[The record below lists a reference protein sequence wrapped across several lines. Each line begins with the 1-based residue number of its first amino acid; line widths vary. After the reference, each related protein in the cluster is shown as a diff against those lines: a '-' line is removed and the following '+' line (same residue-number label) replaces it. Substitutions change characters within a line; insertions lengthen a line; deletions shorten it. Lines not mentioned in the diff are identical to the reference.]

1 MLNNDDTTSGA
12 APVEEKPK
20 RKAKEKTESVDKK
33 QLRVAQL
40 IIAHFKR
47 ENIIY
52 HEPTRDKSA
61 GGKAGGCFWLWR
73 EKVWRPVSDR
83 LLKRLV
89 HTHGLQAGERI
100 TRSFVD
106 SVTDLAKNEAYRDE
120 HEFDADRSGINVENG
135 TLKWAGETWVLHPH
149 QRDEYRTVMLP
160 IVYDPAATAP
170 RFERFLDEIF
180 APDDDKDEKSRLIME
195 AIGYSLTTSTD
206 LERFFVLAGEGS
218 NGKSVLLAVLVNL
231 VGRLN
236 ASAVQPPQFENRFQ
250 RAYLHRKYIN
260 VVTELK
266 AGAELPDDIVKA
278 IVSGESITV
287 EHKMQPPFDFC
298 PFCTLW
304 IGTNHI
310 PTTRDFSDALFRRT
324 MIIPFN
330 RQFGEEEQ
338 ENKDHL
344 IKTLTSEASGIL
356 NLALDA
362 YAGAIKRNGFTMP
375 PSVSEAVAEWREDAD
390 PMQSF
395 VRDIII
401 HDDKC
406 RGRDAERSAIFY
418 ESFTSHCEAIGARY
432 IISQKDFVRRL
443 IKMTGARKG
452 RTMSARTIECIRLIT
467 QEELQARLDK
477 EEAEEKAKADVPF

>member
-1 MLNNDDTTSGA
+1 MLNNDGTTSTE
-12 APVEEKPK
+12 PVVEEKPK
-20 RKAKEKTESVDKK
+20 RKAKEKAESVDQK

-61 GGKAGGCFWLWR
+61 GGKNGGCFWLWR
-73 EKVWRPVSDR
+73 DKMWRPVSDR
-83 LLKRLV
+83 VLKRMV

-135 TLKWAGETWVLHPH
+135 TLKWSGETWVLHPH
-149 QRDEYRTVMLP
+149 CREEYRTVMLP
-160 IVYDPAATAP
+160 ITYDPAAKAP
-170 RFERFLDEIF
+170 RFDRFLDEIF
-180 APDDDKDEKSRLIME
+180 APDPDRPEKARLIAE
-195 AIGYSLTTSTD
+195 AIGYSLTTNTD

-218 NGKSVLLAVLVNL
+218 NGKSVLLAVLINL
-231 VGRLN
+231 VGRKN

-330 RQFGEEEQ
+330 RQFGEGEQ

-356 NLALDA
+356 NMALEA

-375 PSVSEAVAEWREDAD
+375 PSVSDAVAEWRDDAD

-395 VRDIII
+395 VRDIIVR
-401 HDDKC
+401 DEKC
-406 RGRDAERSAIFY
+406 RGQDAEKSSIFY
-418 ESFTSHCEAIGARY
+418 DSFRNYCESMGVKY
-432 IISQKDFVRRL
+432 VPSQKDFVRRL

-467 QEELQARLDK
+467 QKELQDRL
-477 EEAEEKAKADVPF
+477 EEEDAKADVPF